1 MSAQSQTHVTFAA
14 VPATTGPVDSNYGLP
29 QVSVLTIKKQKDLIK
44 KRREALIAGKGRSY
58 RAIGTHRR
66 STNKHTW
73 TYGELA
79 ELTATFM
86 THYNLKPLWKIAE
99 EIHASFAV
107 QLTHQQALDAAA
119 ALAAA
124 ATDPQEEQVA
134 QLREPRTH
142 LPTSTA
148 IELKL
153 MDCVSLHFSDTHNYI
168 SKPSQIH
175 TEVWSHLLRAQKHRT
190 MIRSMTAAKQQQQ
203 PTPTEDQDREI
214 WNVHAREFMYD
225 TVAEYEAAFP
235 PAKRRKFNPEDEQ
248 IVVGEIEMGDGHDTA
263 SNDGT
268 LVMTEICE
276 ALDEIANQIDE
287 REQNRQRTYTAVNAS
302 LAQIQYREQQ
312 IAQLLTALRDATTE
326 IETHRQEIASEME
339 RIRSIVDPAPPTY
352 SAPVTTTP
360 TSATATNA
368 AHVDPNDQFDPNHYE
383 CRECSQMFD
392 PLVPGYWLI
401 GPNRETGDTFYLCHE
416 CTRFM
421 EDTPQAL
428 ATPRAPATP
437 TQRIDDG
444 EDYSYDSEDYQDD
457 EDEPQQGDYDHSE
470 ECS

>member
-1 MSAQSQTHVTFAA
+1 MSASSRVTFAA
-14 VPATTGPVDSNYGLP
+14 DVADANSGVP
-29 QVSVLTIKKQKDLIK
+29 QVSVLTFKKQKDILK
-44 KRREALIAGKGRSY
+44 KRREALLAGKGRSY
-58 RAIGTHRR
+58 PAIGTHRR
-66 STNKHTW
+66 STTKHTW

-86 THYNLKPLWKIAE
+86 THYNVKPLWKIAQ
-99 EIHASFAV
+99 EIHASFVV

-119 ALAAA
+119 ALAT

-142 LPTSTA
+142 LPTVTA

-153 MDCVSLHFSDTHNYI
+153 MDCVSLHFNDTHNYI

-190 MIRSMTAAKQQQQ
+190 MIRSMTTAKPEQQQQQ
-203 PTPTEDQDREI
+203 PADTEDRDREI

-225 TVAEYEAAFP
+225 NVAEYEAAFP
-235 PAKRRKFNPEDEQ
+235 PAKRRKLNPEDADADANADAADTTAA
-248 IVVGEIEMGDGHDTA
+248 VTGEIEMGDDTG

-268 LVMTEICE
+268 LAMTEICD
-276 ALDEIANQIDE
+276 ALDEIADQIDE

-302 LAQIQYREQQ
+302 LVQIQAREQQ
-312 IAQLLTALRDATTE
+312 IAQLLAALRDTTTE

-339 RIRSIVDPAPPTY
+339 RIRAIVDPAT
-352 SAPVTTTP
+352 ATA
-360 TSATATNA
+360 SATA
-368 AHVDPNDQFDPNHYE
+368 HIDPNDQFDPDHYE

-401 GPNRETGDTFYLCHE
+401 GPNRETGDTFYLCRE

-421 EDTPQAL
+421 EDTQQTS
-428 ATPRAPATP
+428 ATPATP
-437 TQRIDDG
+437 TQRIDDDEE
-444 EDYSYDSEDYQDD
+444 EDYSYDSEDYQDY
-457 EDEPQQGDYDHSE
+457 EDEPRQGDYDHSE